1 MSWRNKLL
9 ILCLLTNSLFVQSAF
24 CQNLAEIVSFSDE
37 SFEAGNFELAAN
49 EYNRALFF
57 GCPEQDQICLKIAS
71 CYFKQQKYEQSIQ
84 FYDRA
89 YFSSTSDSIR
99 TEAILGKAFAL
110 IIIKNYLMALT
121 ELINVDS
128 AKNTYHDVKLH
139 FLKGITYFGL
149 HEDELSEK
157 SFKTCLAMLSLEKDS
172 LLDLEFKEIKKSEK
186 RFNPHTAWM
195 LSMILPGTGQF
206 YAGEVMEGFNSSLL
220 LGGLFF
226 SAVLIA
232 KEYSF
237 FIALV
242 TILPWFQ
249 RYYMGGANKA
259 ERLTMEKQMV
269 KRNDSYQSILLRI
282 EQANVKYQK

>member
-1 MSWRNKLL
+1 
-9 ILCLLTNSLFVQSAF
+9 
-24 CQNLAEIVSFSDE
+24 
-37 SFEAGNFELAAN
+37 
-49 EYNRALFF
+49 
-57 GCPEQDQICLKIAS
+57 
-71 CYFKQQKYEQSIQ
+71 
-84 FYDRA
+84 
-89 YFSSTSDSIR
+89 
-99 TEAILGKAFAL
+99 
-110 IIIKNYLMALT
+110 
-121 ELINVDS
+121 
-128 AKNTYHDVKLH
+128 
-139 FLKGITYFGL
+139 
-149 HEDELSEK
+149 
-157 SFKTCLAMLSLEKDS
+157 MLSLEKDS
-172 LLDLEFKEIKKSEK
+172 LLDLEFKAIKKSEK

-206 YAGEVMEGFNSSLL
+206 YAGEVIEGFNSSLL

>member
-1 MSWRNKLL
+1 
-9 ILCLLTNSLFVQSAF
+9 
-24 CQNLAEIVSFSDE
+24 LALS
-37 SFEAGNFELAAN
+37 
-49 EYNRALFF
+49 
-57 GCPEQDQICLKIAS
+57 
-71 CYFKQQKYEQSIQ
+71 
-84 FYDRA
+84 
-89 YFSSTSDSIR
+89 
-99 TEAILGKAFAL
+99 
-110 IIIKNYLMALT
+110 

-157 SFKTCLAMLSLEKDS
+157 SFNKCLAMLSLEKDS
-172 LLDLEFKEIKKSEK
+172 LLDLEFKAIKKSEK

-206 YAGEVMEGFNSSLL
+206 YAGEVIEGFNSSLL